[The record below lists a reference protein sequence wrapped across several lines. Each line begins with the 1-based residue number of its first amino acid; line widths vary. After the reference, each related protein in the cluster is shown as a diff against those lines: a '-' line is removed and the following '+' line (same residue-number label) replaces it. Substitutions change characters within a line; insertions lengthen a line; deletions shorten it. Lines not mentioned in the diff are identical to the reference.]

1 MKRLPI
7 FIALSLILTP
17 LQLVKA
23 AEFNPNFII
32 SDADLE
38 NHLTMDETA
47 IQQFLN
53 DKSGILKSTL
63 FEDTD
68 GSMKTAAQ
76 IISSAAKE
84 NRINP
89 RFLLVMLQ
97 KEQSLITDDTPS
109 EKQIAWATGYAVCDN
124 CLLSDPKIAKN
135 KGFANQV
142 RSTAALMRYYIEN
155 VQTAS
160 WIKRKGVT
168 YTISKTPV
176 TPLSNATA
184 YLYTYT
190 PHLLG
195 NQNFYKIWNTW
206 FKGQQFPDGVIVQ
219 VPGNPDVYLIENG
232 KKRRAT
238 GIDIIRTYYGDQ
250 TVLSVR
256 QIDVDSIPDGAPLRF
271 HNYALL
277 RADNG
282 ITYLNVDQVLHPFI
296 SEDALKKLGFNPEE
310 IINVKQQDVA
320 PYDKGSFL
328 TAKSIYPTGA
338 LLKGRTSGKIFYVR
352 NGIKYELKDPALLST
367 NFSEQKPALFR
378 DSGFESFETGI
389 DIVVQNGSL
398 VTGKK
403 EKTIYLVSNGSLR
416 PFTDD
421 KQVTALG
428 FKKEDIVTM
437 TDAYLSSLP
446 KGDAMTAQ

>member
-1 MKRLPI
+1 MKLLPI

-17 LQLVKA
+17 FQLVKA

-38 NHLTMDETA
+38 NYLTMDETS

-53 DKSGILKSTL
+53 EKSGILKSTN
-63 FEDTD
+63 FVDTD
-68 GSMKTAAQ
+68 GVTKTAAQ
-76 IISSAAKE
+76 IIARAARE

-97 KEQSLITDDTPS
+97 KEQSLITDSTPS
-109 EKQIAWATGYAVCDN
+109 DKQIDWATGYAVCDN
-124 CLLSDPKIAKN
+124 CLLSDPKVAKN

-142 RSTAALMRYYIEN
+142 HSAAALMNYYREN
-155 VQTAS
+155 MNTAS

-168 YTISKTPV
+168 YTISKTSV

-190 PHLLG
+190 PHLHG
-195 NQNFYKIWNTW
+195 NENFYKIWNSW

-219 VPGNPDVYLIENG
+219 VPGNPDVFLIENG

-256 QIDVDSIPDGAPLRF
+256 QVDIDAIPTGENIRF

-282 ITYLNVDQVLHPFI
+282 VTYLNVDQILHPFI

-320 PYDKGSFL
+320 PYEKGTFL
-328 TAKSIYPTGA
+328 TAKSVYPTGA

-352 NGIKYELKDPALLST
+352 NGTKHAVRDAALLST
-367 NFSEQKPALFR
+367 NFSEQKPALFK
-378 DSGFESFETGI
+378 DTGFESFETGT
-389 DIVVQNGSL
+389 DITVQNGSL
-398 VTGKK
+398 ITGTKD
-403 EKTIYLVSNGSLR
+403 KTVFLVSNGSLR
-416 PFTDD
+416 PFTDS
-421 KQVTALG
+421 KQVAALG
-428 FKKEDIVTM
+428 FKTEDIVTM
-437 TDAYLSSLP
+437 TDAYLVTLP
-446 KGDAMTAQ
+446 KGDEMSAQ